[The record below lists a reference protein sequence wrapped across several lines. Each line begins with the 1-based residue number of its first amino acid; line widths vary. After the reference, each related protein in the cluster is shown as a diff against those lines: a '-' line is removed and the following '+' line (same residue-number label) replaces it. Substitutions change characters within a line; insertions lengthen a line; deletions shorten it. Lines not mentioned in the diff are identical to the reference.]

1 MRLQRLLIQNF
12 RNLELIDFAPGP
24 AFNLITGSNGAG
36 KTSILEAI
44 SYLALAR
51 SFRSSNIHYLITHG
65 KPAFN
70 IFAQVREEED
80 VPFAS
85 SIGISRGRKAQDLK
99 IKVNGEPI
107 TALSELVAHI
117 CVQVIHPQG
126 IELLTGGPELRRH
139 FMDWGVYYAESSYKQ
154 LYAQYV
160 KVLKQ
165 RNALLKTNVPADHF
179 AVWDDMLCELSLQ
192 ITQLR
197 QNYIAALDEAL
208 QTITGDFLPDFKLSF
223 ELSSGCE
230 NGDSM
235 RSALASSLEKD
246 RVLGYT
252 SQGCHRADL
261 KVKSNA
267 LAAGAMLSRGQL
279 KLLVCA
285 MRMAQSLLLKAQTG
299 RSCIF
304 LIDDLN
310 SELDRHSQEV
320 LLTHLEQCRNQVF
333 ITNIVPDLLF
343 SDLSRQKIIAL
354 SAGRLVPV

>member
-1 MRLQRLLIQNF
+1 MQGWVKLYR
-12 RNLELIDFAPGP
+12 
-24 AFNLITGSNGAG
+24 
-36 KTSILEAI
+36 SILE
-44 SYLALAR
+44 
-51 SFRSSNIHYLITHG
+51 N
-65 KPAFN
+65 P
-70 IFAQVREEED
+70 
-80 VPFAS
+80 
-85 SIGISRGRKAQDLK
+85 
-99 IKVNGEPI
+99 
-107 TALSELVAHI
+107 LV
-117 CVQVIHPQG
+117 CK
-126 IELLTGGPELRRH
+126 
-139 FMDWGVYYAESSYKQ
+139 DS
-154 LYAQYV
+154 
-160 KVLKQ
+160 
-165 RNALLKTNVPADHF
+165 DHF

-230 NGDSM
+230 NGVSM

-304 LIDDLN
+304 LIDD
-310 SELDRHSQEV
+310 
-320 LLTHLEQCRNQVF
+320 F
-333 ITNIVPDLLF
+333 IL
-343 SDLSRQKIIAL
+343 
-354 SAGRLVPV
+354 